1 MAAQYVAALA
11 ARLPEDPRH
20 HHGVALAE
28 VFAAT
33 KPRGQAAVVLSYLTA
48 STDASSYQILDEQGT
63 VVGCSDGWLRIIGY
77 TAAEALGRS
86 SRHLHGPRTNFHAV
100 QKVEEAMRRGEPA
113 ASRLSYYRRDGT
125 TFENDFIVIPLR
137 ASNDNLF
144 YVSIHERDP
153 PLDWSL
159 ADAQPPSEVRL
170 HLITPDASASRHG
183 SERSGSSSSR
193 DQRSDSSSNSAR
205 SGSESP
211 PQASREMSFTD
222 SMFPL

>member
-1 MAAQYVAALA
+1 
-11 ARLPEDPRH
+11 
-20 HHGVALAE
+20 
-28 VFAAT
+28 
-33 KPRGQAAVVLSYLTA
+33 
-48 STDASSYQILDEQGT
+48 
-63 VVGCSDGWLRIIGY
+63 
-77 TAAEALGRS
+77 
-86 SRHLHGPRTNFHAV
+86 
-100 QKVEEAMRRGEPA
+100 MRRGEPA
-113 ASRLSYYRRDGT
+113 ASRLSYYRRDGS

-159 ADAQPPSEVRL
+159 ADAQPPSDVKL

>member
-20 HHGVALAE
+20 HHGIALAE
-28 VFAAT
+28 VFAST

-48 STDASSYQILDEQGT
+48 STDSSSYQVLDEQGT
-63 VVGCSDGWLRIIGY
+63 VVACSDGWLRIIGY

-100 QKVEEAMRRGEPA
+100 RKVEEAMRRGEPA
-113 ASRLSYYRRDGT
+113 ASRLSYYRRDGS
-125 TFENDFIVIPLR
+125 TFENDFIVIPLE

-159 ADAQPPSEVRL
+159 ADAQPPSDVRL